1 MSELL
6 RTFPFSKEFPKNV
19 AVFIFSVV
27 NILKNYLHKPDMRS
41 QYLVKDLINL

>member
-1 MSELL
+1 MSQLL

-19 AVFIFSVV
+19 AIFIFSVV

>member
-6 RTFPFSKEFPKNV
+6 RTFPFSKGFPKNV

-27 NILKNYLHKPDMRS
+27 NILKNYLHEPDMGS
-41 QYLVKDLINL
+41 QHLVKDLINL